1 MTPKKHKTRDVSRD
15 HYTTYRKKAKEFLNS
30 MEASLRV
37 REWNAAGL
45 NAVHCAISS
54 ADALL
59 VYNAGIR
66 SAGDSHHDISFL
78 LEQHVKD
85 KDAGTKAKTLAKIID
100 YKYLAAYEDR
110 EITEAEAQEL
120 AKITR
125 RFFEWMQS
133 LLAG

>member
-1 MTPKKHKTRDVSRD
+1 MTPKKHKTRDISRD
-15 HYTTYRKKAKEFLNS
+15 HYVTYRKKAREFLNS

-37 REWNAAGL
+37 KEWNATGL

-59 VYNAGIR
+59 VYNAGLR

-85 KDAGTKAKTLAKIID
+85 KEIRPKAKTLAKIIN
-100 YKYLAAYEDR
+100 YKHLAAYEDR
-110 EITEAEAQEL
+110 ELTEAEALEL

-125 RFFEWMQS
+125 RFFEWMEA
-133 LLAG
+133 LLA

>member
-15 HYTTYRKKAKEFLNS
+15 HYKTYRKKAKEFLNS

-66 SAGDSHHDISFL
+66 SRLLHSSQNLTPSISQKQKIHQHHLLAELIAAGD
-78 LEQHVKD
+78 
-85 KDAGTKAKTLAKIID
+85 
-100 YKYLAAYEDR
+100 
-110 EITEAEAQEL
+110 AEMKPHPTTYHNL
-120 AKITR
+120 STI
-125 RFFEWMQS
+125 FHI
-133 LLAG
+133 

>member
-1 MTPKKHKTRDVSRD
+1 MTPKQHKTRDVSRD

-59 VYNAGIR
+59 VYHAGIR

-78 LEQHVKD
+78 LVQHVKD
-85 KDAGTKAKTLAKIID
+85 ADTAPKAKTLSKIID

-110 EITEAEAQEL
+110 EIIESEALEL

-125 RFFEWMQS
+125 RFFDWMES
-133 LLAG
+133 LLS

>member
-66 SAGDSHHDISFL
+66 SAGDSHQDITFL
-78 LEQHVKD
+78 LVRHVKD
-85 KDAGTKAKTLAKIID
+85 KDASPKARTLSKILD

-110 EITEAEAQEL
+110 EITEAEAMEL

-125 RFFEWMQS
+125 RFFEWMES

>member
-1 MTPKKHKTRDVSRD
+1 
-15 HYTTYRKKAKEFLNS
+15 

-45 NAVHCAISS
+45 NAVHSAISS

-66 SAGDSHHDISFL
+66 SAGDSHHDTTFL
-78 LEQHVKD
+78 LVQHVKD
-85 KDAGTKAKTLAKIID
+85 KNAAPKAKTLSKILD

-110 EITEAEAQEL
+110 EITEAEALEL

-125 RFFEWMQS
+125 RFFEWMES

>member
-1 MTPKKHKTRDVSRD
+1 MTPKKHKTRDISRD

-54 ADALL
+54 ADALV

-66 SAGDSHHDISFL
+66 SASDSHHDISFL

-85 KDAGTKAKTLAKIID
+85 KDTGPKAKTLAKIIEF
-100 YKYLAAYEDR
+100 LAAYEDR
-110 EITEAEAQEL
+110 EIIESEALEL

-125 RFFEWMQS
+125 RFFEWMES
-133 LLAG
+133 LLA

>member
-15 HYTTYRKKAKEFLNS
+15 HYTTYRKKAGEFLHT
-30 MEASLRV
+30 MEAALQNRG
-37 REWNAAGL
+37 WNAAGL

-59 VYNAGIR
+59 VYHAGVR

-78 LEQHVKD
+78 LDQHVKD
-85 KDAGTKAKTLAKIID
+85 KDAGPKARTLSKIID
-100 YKYLAAYEDR
+100 YKHLAAYEDR
-110 EITEAEAQEL
+110 ELTEAEALEL

-125 RFFEWMQS
+125 RFFEWMES
-133 LLAG
+133 LLAA

>member
-1 MTPKKHKTRDVSRD
+1 MTPRKHKTRDVSRD
-15 HYTTYRKKAKEFLNS
+15 HYTTYRKKAREFLNS

-66 SAGDSHHDISFL
+66 SAGDSHHDITFL
-78 LEQHVKD
+78 LVQHVKD
-85 KDAGTKAKTLAKIID
+85 KDASSKAKTLSKILD
-100 YKYLAAYEDR
+100 SRYLAAYEDR
-110 EITEAEAQEL
+110 EITEAEAMEL

-125 RFFEWMQS
+125 RFFEWMEA
-133 LLAG
+133 LLTG

>member
-15 HYTTYRKKAKEFLNS
+15 HYITYRKKAGEFLHA
-30 MEASLRV
+30 MDAALLA

-59 VYNAGIR
+59 VYHAGIR

-78 LEQHVKD
+78 LNQHVKD
-85 KDAGTKAKTLAKIID
+85 KDVGPKGKTLSKIID

-110 EITEAEAQEL
+110 EITEAEALEL
-120 AKITR
+120 GKITR

>member
-1 MTPKKHKTRDVSRD
+1 
-15 HYTTYRKKAKEFLNS
+15 
-30 MEASLRV
+30 MEASLKV
-37 REWNAAGL
+37 REWSAAGL
-45 NAVHCAISS
+45 NGVHCAISS

-66 SAGDSHHDISFL
+66 SAGDSHHDITFL

-85 KDAGTKAKTLAKIID
+85 KEAGPKAKTLSKIID

-110 EITEAEAQEL
+110 ELTESEALEL

-125 RFFEWMQS
+125 RFFEWMEA
-133 LLAG
+133 LLA

>member
-1 MTPKKHKTRDVSRD
+1 MTPKKHKTRYVSRD
-15 HYTTYRKKAKEFLNS
+15 HYAIYRKKAKEFLNS

-54 ADALL
+54 SDALL

-66 SAGDSHHDISFL
+66 SAGDSHHDITFL
-78 LEQHVKD
+78 LVQHVKD
-85 KDAGTKAKTLAKIID
+85 KDAAPKAKTLSKILD

-110 EITEAEAQEL
+110 EITEAEALEL

-125 RFFEWMQS
+125 RFFEWMES

>member
-1 MTPKKHKTRDVSRD
+1 MTPKQHKTRDVSRD
-15 HYTTYRKKAKEFLNS
+15 HYTTYRKKAKEFLNT

-59 VYNAGIR
+59 VYNGGIR

-78 LEQHVKD
+78 LVQHVKD
-85 KDAGTKAKTLAKIID
+85 TDTAPKAKTLAKIID
-100 YKYLAAYEDR
+100 YKFLAAYEDR
-110 EITEAEAQEL
+110 EIIESEALEL

-125 RFFEWMQS
+125 RFFDWMES
-133 LLAG
+133 LLS

>member
-1 MTPKKHKTRDVSRD
+1 MTPKQHKTRDVSRD

-54 ADALL
+54 AETLL
-59 VYNAGIR
+59 VYHAGIR

-78 LEQHVKD
+78 LVQHI
-85 KDAGTKAKTLAKIID
+85 KDADTAPKAKTLAKIID
-100 YKYLAAYEDR
+100 YKFLAAYEDR
-110 EITEAEAQEL
+110 EIIESEALEL

-125 RFFEWMQS
+125 RFFEWMES
-133 LLAG
+133 LLS

>member
-15 HYTTYRKKAKEFLNS
+15 HYTTYRKKAKKFLNS

-66 SAGDSHHDISFL
+66 YAGDSHHDITFL
-78 LEQHVKD
+78 LVRHVKD
-85 KDAGTKAKTLAKIID
+85 KDAAPKAKTLSKILD

-110 EITEAEAQEL
+110 EITEAEAMEL

-125 RFFEWMQS
+125 RFFEWMES

>member
-15 HYTTYRKKAKEFLNS
+15 HYTTYRKKAGEFLHA
-30 MEASLRV
+30 MEAALQA

-59 VYNAGIR
+59 VYHAGVR

-85 KDAGTKAKTLAKIID
+85 KDTGPKAKTLLKIID
-100 YKYLAAYEDR
+100 YKHLAAYEDR
-110 EITEAEAQEL
+110 EITEAEAHEL